1 LSTSTRT
8 LAVAS
13 ASPEK
18 ERRAPFKQRLKEKPE
33 YVLVPL
39 IFVVGVSMWEF
50 LTAALKVPAYILPPP
65 SKIVSALVGHV
76 QTPTFW
82 ENLGVTLQEIAIG
95 YVIAVVVAFAL
106 GILISQVRIIEKAV
120 LPYIVAFETIPKIAL
135 APLFLIWFGFGLLS
149 KIVMTAFISF
159 FPILINVI
167 EGLRSVDADKLEMMR
182 SLGATKYQIF
192 LKLRLPNAAP
202 FIFAGL
208 DLGII
213 FAVIGAVVG
222 EFVGAKAGL
231 GYQMLQ
237 YNYDFN
243 VASMFAM
250 LIVLSLLGIIGHT
263 IVRLL
268 KRKFAFWSSPSGH

>member
-1 LSTSTRT
+1 MTTSTRT
-8 LAVAS
+8 LAVPELSAEPSRGAS
-13 ASPEK
+13 L
-18 ERRAPFKQRLKEKPE
+18 RGRLKEKPE

-39 IFVVGVSMWEF
+39 IFIVGVALWEG
-50 LTAALKVPAYILPPP
+50 LTALLKVPAYILPPP
-65 SKIVSALVGHV
+65 SAIVRALIGHV
-76 QTPTFW
+76 QTNTFW
-82 ENLGVTLQEIAIG
+82 ENLGVTLQEIGIG
-95 YVIAVVVAFAL
+95 YLIAVIIAFAL
-106 GILISQVRIIEKAV
+106 GILISQVRIIEKAI
-120 LPYIVAFETIPKIAL
+120 LPYVVAFETIPKIAL

-167 EGLRSVDADKLEMMR
+167 EGLRSVDQDKLEMMR
-182 SLGATKYQIF
+182 SLGASKYQIF

-263 IVRLL
+263 IIRLL
-268 KRKFAFWSSPSGH
+268 KRKFAFWAAPSGH

>member
-1 LSTSTRT
+1 LSTETR
-8 LAVAS
+8 AVAVK
-13 ASPEK
+13 AAEK
-18 ERRAPFKQRLKEKPE
+18 ETVAKPTLRARLKERPE
-33 YVLVPL
+33 LILVPS
-39 IFVVGVSMWEF
+39 IFVVGVGSWEG
-50 LTAALKVPAYILPPP
+50 LTAALEVPKYILPPP
-65 SKIVSALVGHV
+65 SDIISALIGHV
-76 QTPTFW
+76 QTATFW
-82 ENLGVTLQEIAIG
+82 ENFGVTLQEIVIG
-95 YVIAVVVAFAL
+95 YSIAVVVAFVL
-106 GILISQVRIIEKAV
+106 GILISQVRIVEKAV

-149 KIVMTAFISF
+149 KVVMTAFISF

-167 EGLRSVDADKLEMMR
+167 EGLRSVDEDKLEMMR
-182 SLGATKYQIF
+182 SIGASKSQIF

-250 LIVLSLLGIIGHT
+250 LIVLSLLGITGHT
-263 IVRLL
+263 IIRAL
-268 KRKFAFWSSPSGH
+268 KRKFAFWSTPSRH

>member
-1 LSTSTRT
+1 MSTETR
-8 LAVAS
+8 AVAVN
-13 ASPEK
+13 AAENEAVAKPTL
-18 ERRAPFKQRLKEKPE
+18 RARLKERPE
-33 YVLVPL
+33 LILVPS
-39 IFVVGVSMWEF
+39 IFVVGVGSWEG
-50 LTAALKVPAYILPPP
+50 LTAALEVPTYILPPP
-65 SKIVSALVGHV
+65 SDIISALIGHV
-76 QTPTFW
+76 QTATFW
-82 ENLGVTLQEIAIG
+82 ENFGVTLQEIVIG
-95 YVIAVVVAFAL
+95 YSIAVVVAFVL
-106 GILISQVRIIEKAV
+106 GILISQVRIVEKAV

-149 KIVMTAFISF
+149 KVVMTAFISF

-167 EGLRSVDADKLEMMR
+167 EGLRSVDEDKLEMMR
-182 SLGATKYQIF
+182 SIGASKSQIF

-250 LIVLSLLGIIGHT
+250 LIVLSLLGITGHT
-263 IVRLL
+263 IIRAL
-268 KRKFAFWSSPSGH
+268 KRKFAFWSTPSRH

>member
-1 LSTSTRT
+1 MSTSTRT

>member
-1 LSTSTRT
+1 MNASTRT
-8 LAVAS
+8 LAVPTEQFGA
-13 ASPEK
+13 A
-18 ERRAPFKQRLKEKPE
+18 RRPSWRRRLKEKPE

-39 IFVVGVSMWEF
+39 IFIVGVSLWEF
-50 LTAALKVPAYILPPP
+50 LTVALKVPAYILPPP
-65 SKIVSALVGHV
+65 SKIISALIGHV
-76 QTPTFW
+76 QTSTFW
-82 ENLGVTLQEIAIG
+82 ENFGVTLQEIGIG
-95 YVIAVVVAFAL
+95 YAIAVAIAFTL
-106 GILISQVRIIEKAV
+106 GILISQVRIIEKAI
-120 LPYIVAFETIPKIAL
+120 LPYVVAFETIPKIAL

-149 KIVMTAFISF
+149 KIVMTAFIAF

-167 EGLRSVDADKLEMMR
+167 EGLRSVDEDKLEMMR
-182 SLGATKYQIF
+182 SLGASKYQIF

-250 LIVLSLLGIIGHT
+250 LIVLSLLGITGHT
-263 IVRLL
+263 LIRLL
-268 KRKFAFWSSPSGH
+268 KRKFAFWATPTGR

>member
-1 LSTSTRT
+1 MNPSTRT
-8 LAVAS
+8 LAVS
-13 ASPEK
+13 TQLDTP
-18 ERRAPFKQRLKEKPE
+18 RRPTLKQRIKEKPE
-33 YVLVPL
+33 YILVPA
-39 IFVVGVSMWEF
+39 IFVVAVTTWEF
-50 LTAALKVPAYILPPP
+50 LTVALKIPAYILPPP
-65 SKIVSALVGHV
+65 SKIVSALINHV

-82 ENLGVTLQEIAIG
+82 ENFAVTLQEILIG
-95 YVIAVVVAFAL
+95 YSVAVVIAFTL
-106 GILISQVRIIEKAV
+106 GILISQVKIVEKAV

-182 SLGATKYQIF
+182 SLGASKSQIF
-192 LKLRLPNAAP
+192 LKLRLPHAAP

-250 LIVLSLLGIIGHT
+250 LIVLSALGLLGHSLIS
-263 IVRLL
+263 LL
-268 KRKFAFWSSPSGH
+268 RRKFAFWATPSGH

>member
-1 LSTSTRT
+1 MNPSTRT
-8 LAVAS
+8 LAVS
-13 ASPEK
+13 TELSGPG
-18 ERRAPFKQRLKEKPE
+18 RRPSLKRRLKEHPE
-33 YVLVPL
+33 YVLVPVL
-39 IFVVGVSMWEF
+39 FVVGVSAWEF
-50 LTAALKVPAYILPPP
+50 LTVALKVPAYILPPP
-65 SKIVSALVGHV
+65 SKIVTALVGHV
-76 QTPTFW
+76 QTNTFW
-82 ENLGVTLQEIAIG
+82 ENFGVTLQEIAIG
-95 YVIAVVVAFAL
+95 YIIAVVIAFTL
-106 GILISQVRIIEKAV
+106 GILISQVRIIEKTV
-120 LPYIVAFETIPKIAL
+120 LPYVVAFETIPKIAL

-149 KIVMTAFISF
+149 KIVMTAFIAF

-167 EGLRSVDADKLEMMR
+167 EGLRSVDEEKLEMMR
-182 SLGATKYQIF
+182 SLGASKYQIF

-263 IVRLL
+263 LIGLL
-268 KRKFAFWSSPSGH
+268 KRKFAFWATPTKR